1 MRKNARF
8 KIFSYFCGIMNT
20 RFIRISLKKRIFISY
35 CLIGLFFFL
44 GENCYASKRPVFRE
58 TVRKASA
65 DNSTVRGRVVDVS
78 GEPLIGATIREKGGT
93 RGTVTDI
100 EGNFILSVPDS
111 AVLQVSFVGYES
123 IEVSVGGRK
132 TLEIQLREN
141 TVMLD
146 NVIITALGL
155 EKKEASL
162 AYSIQ
167 KVKGEELTRMKEV
180 NMITALAGKAA
191 GVQINKNSSGIGGS
205 AKVSLRGIRSAS
217 GDNQPLYVIDGVPM
231 LNIGTEQ
238 AYSAIGGTANAGNRD
253 GGDGIS
259 NLNPEDVESISILKG
274 APAAALYGSQAA
286 NGVILITTKK
296 GNTAGQRNIH
306 FSTGLTFDKAFSL
319 PKMQNCYGVSDV
331 VDSWGEKTYLPTSN
345 ELNDFFRTGLTS
357 ITSVSVNYG
366 NEKIQTYFSY
376 ANTTGRGI
384 VDKNQ
389 LTKHNINLRETA
401 VMFNQ
406 RLKLDGNVNVM
417 RQIVKNKPVSGG
429 FYMNPLVGLYR
440 FPRGEDLSYYK
451 DNYEI
456 YDPERKLG
464 IQNWH
469 TFTEDFEQNPYWI
482 QNRIQSKETRMRS
495 IISLS
500 ANLRINSWLTVQ
512 ARGSVDYISDK
523 MRQKFY
529 ASTAPAL
536 CGANGRYIEMD
547 YQETLIYGD
556 VMAMG
561 KRKWEDFALDVAIG
575 GSINDKNVN
584 STRYDSKNASLKYA
598 NVFNLANIVMNGSAS
613 IDQKID
619 SRRQLQSVF
628 GTAQVGY
635 QDKVFL
641 DLTARNDWAS
651 TLAYTSH
658 EKSGFFYPSA
668 GLSFLIDKWIQLPEW
683 ISFAK
688 LRGTYSKVGNDIPQ
702 FITNSVSH
710 ITAGGELQANDAAPF
725 KEMEPEMT
733 HSVEVGTEW
742 RFFQSRLGFNLT
754 YYRTNT
760 HNQFFKLPALA
771 GDMYAY
777 RYVNAGDIQNR
788 GWELTVDATPV
799 LTPDFTWKTSLNFSS
814 NRNKIKELHEE
825 LKELVYGPSSFS
837 SSYAMK
843 LVKGGSIGDIYGKAF
858 VRDAEGNIVYQTEGD
873 HKGLPAVEGEGNTI
887 KVGNANPRFIMG
899 WNHTFSYKGFSL
911 YFLLDWRYGGK
922 ILSQTQAEMD
932 LYGVS
937 QVTAL
942 ARDRGYVILEGQQ
955 IDNVK
960 GFYKNIVGGRAGVTE
975 YYMYDATNL
984 RLREVSLNYTFPK
997 KWMQKTK
1004 VLKDLQLAFVARN
1017 LCFLYKK
1024 APFDP
1029 DLVLSTGNDNQGIEV
1044 FGMPT
1049 TRSLGFTV
1057 KCEF

>member
-1 MRKNARF
+1 
-8 KIFSYFCGIMNT
+8 MNT

-942 ARDRGYVILEGQQ
+942 ARDRGYVTLEGQQ

-1057 KCEF
+1057 KCEL

>member
-1 MRKNARF
+1 
-8 KIFSYFCGIMNT
+8 MNT

-296 GNTAGQRNIH
+296 GNTAGQRNIY

-331 VDSWGEKTYLPTSN
+331 VDSWGEKAYLPTSN

-561 KRKWEDFALDVAIG
+561 KRKWEDFTLDVAIG

-942 ARDRGYVILEGQQ
+942 ARDRGYVTREGQQ

-960 GFYKNIVGGRAGVTE
+960 GFYKNIVGGRAGVTD

>member
-1 MRKNARF
+1 
-8 KIFSYFCGIMNT
+8 MNT

-296 GNTAGQRNIH
+296 GNTAGQRNIY

-331 VDSWGEKTYLPTSN
+331 VDSWGEKAYLPISN

-858 VRDAEGNIVYQTEGD
+858 VRDVEGNIVYQTEGD

-942 ARDRGYVILEGQQ
+942 ARDRGYVTLEGQQ

-975 YYMYDATNL
+975 YYMYGPTNL

>member
-1 MRKNARF
+1 
-8 KIFSYFCGIMNT
+8 MNT

-760 HNQFFKLPALA
+760 HNQFFKLLALA

>member
-1 MRKNARF
+1 
-8 KIFSYFCGIMNT
+8 MNT

-384 VDKNQ
+384 LDKNQ

-942 ARDRGYVILEGQQ
+942 ARDRGYVTLEGQQ

>member
-1 MRKNARF
+1 
-8 KIFSYFCGIMNT
+8 MNT

-296 GNTAGQRNIH
+296 GNTAGQRNIY

-331 VDSWGEKTYLPTSN
+331 VDSWGEKAYLPTSN

-406 RLKLDGNVNVM
+406 RLRLDGNVNVM

-500 ANLRINSWLTVQ
+500 ANVRINSWLTVQ

-777 RYVNAGDIQNR
+777 RYVNAGDIHNR

-858 VRDAEGNIVYQTEGD
+858 VRDVEGNIVYQTEGD

-942 ARDRGYVILEGQQ
+942 ARDRGYVTLEGQQ

>member
-1 MRKNARF
+1 
-8 KIFSYFCGIMNT
+8 MNT

-231 LNIGTEQ
+231 LNIGTER

>member
-1 MRKNARF
+1 
-8 KIFSYFCGIMNT
+8 MNT

-482 QNRIQSKETRMRS
+482 QNRIQSKETRIRS

-942 ARDRGYVILEGQQ
+942 ARDRGYVTLEGQQ

>member
-1 MRKNARF
+1 
-8 KIFSYFCGIMNT
+8 MNT

-331 VDSWGEKTYLPTSN
+331 VDSWGEKAYLPTSN

-389 LTKHNINLRETA
+389 LTKHNINLRETD

-942 ARDRGYVILEGQQ
+942 ARDRGYVTLEGQQ

>member
-296 GNTAGQRNIH
+296 GNTAGQRNIY

-561 KRKWEDFALDVAIG
+561 KRKWEDFTLDVAIG

-942 ARDRGYVILEGQQ
+942 ARDRGYVTLEGQQ

>member
-1 MRKNARF
+1 
-8 KIFSYFCGIMNT
+8 MNT

-78 GEPLIGATIREKGGT
+78 GEPLIGATIREKGRT

-296 GNTAGQRNIH
+296 GNTAGQRNIY

-331 VDSWGEKTYLPTSN
+331 VDSWGEKAYLPTSN

-942 ARDRGYVILEGQQ
+942 ARDRGYVTLEGQQ

>member
-1 MRKNARF
+1 
-8 KIFSYFCGIMNT
+8 MNT

-146 NVIITALGL
+146 NVIITVLGL

-296 GNTAGQRNIH
+296 GNTAGQRNIY

-331 VDSWGEKTYLPTSN
+331 VDSWGEKAYLPTSN

-858 VRDAEGNIVYQTEGD
+858 VRDVEGNIVYQTEGD

-942 ARDRGYVILEGQQ
+942 ARDRGYVTLEGQQ

>member
-1 MRKNARF
+1 
-8 KIFSYFCGIMNT
+8 MNT

-35 CLIGLFFFL
+35 CVIGLFFFL

-942 ARDRGYVILEGQQ
+942 ARDRGYVTLEGQQ

>member
-1 MRKNARF
+1 
-8 KIFSYFCGIMNT
+8 MNT
-20 RFIRISLKKRIFISY
+20 RFISISLKKRIFISY

-296 GNTAGQRNIH
+296 GNTAGQRNIY

-331 VDSWGEKTYLPTSN
+331 VDSWGEKAYLPTSN

-561 KRKWEDFALDVAIG
+561 KRKWEDFTLDVAIG

-942 ARDRGYVILEGQQ
+942 ARDRGYVTLEGQQ

>member
-1 MRKNARF
+1 
-8 KIFSYFCGIMNT
+8 MNT

-331 VDSWGEKTYLPTSN
+331 VDSWGEKAYLPTSN

-440 FPRGEDLSYYK
+440 FLRGEDLSYYK

-942 ARDRGYVILEGQQ
+942 ARDRGYVTLEGQQ

>member
-1 MRKNARF
+1 
-8 KIFSYFCGIMNT
+8 MNT

-296 GNTAGQRNIH
+296 GNTAGQRNIY

-331 VDSWGEKTYLPTSN
+331 VDSWGEKAYLPISN

-561 KRKWEDFALDVAIG
+561 KRKWEDFTLDVAIG

-942 ARDRGYVILEGQQ
+942 ARDRGYVTLEGQQ

>member
-1 MRKNARF
+1 
-8 KIFSYFCGIMNT
+8 MNT

-561 KRKWEDFALDVAIG
+561 KRKWEDFTLDVAIG

-942 ARDRGYVILEGQQ
+942 ARDRGYVTLEGQQ

>member
-1 MRKNARF
+1 
-8 KIFSYFCGIMNT
+8 MNT

-155 EKKEASL
+155 EKKEVSL

-296 GNTAGQRNIH
+296 GNTAGQRNIY

-331 VDSWGEKTYLPTSN
+331 VDSWGEKAYLPTSN

-561 KRKWEDFALDVAIG
+561 KRKWEDFTLDVAIG

-668 GLSFLIDKWIQLPEW
+668 ALSFLIDKWIQLPEW

-742 RFFQSRLGFNLT
+742 RFFQSRLGSNLT

-942 ARDRGYVILEGQQ
+942 ARDRGYVTLEGQQ

>member
-1 MRKNARF
+1 
-8 KIFSYFCGIMNT
+8 MNT

-111 AVLQVSFVGYES
+111 AVLRVSFVGYES

>member
-1 MRKNARF
+1 
-8 KIFSYFCGIMNT
+8 MNT

-331 VDSWGEKTYLPTSN
+331 VDSWGEKAYLPTSN

-406 RLKLDGNVNVM
+406 RLRLDGNVNVM

-911 YFLLDWRYGGK
+911 YFLLDWVMAARYF
-922 ILSQTQAEMD
+922 
-932 LYGVS
+932 
-937 QVTAL
+937 
-942 ARDRGYVILEGQQ
+942 RRH
-955 IDNVK
+955 
-960 GFYKNIVGGRAGVTE
+960 R
-975 YYMYDATNL
+975 
-984 RLREVSLNYTFPK
+984 R
-997 KWMQKTK
+997 KWI
-1004 VLKDLQLAFVARN
+1004 
-1017 LCFLYKK
+1017 
-1024 APFDP
+1024 
-1029 DLVLSTGNDNQGIEV
+1029 STGC
-1044 FGMPT
+1044 P
-1049 TRSLGFTV
+1049 
-1057 KCEF
+1057 K

>member
-1 MRKNARF
+1 
-8 KIFSYFCGIMNT
+8 MNT

-858 VRDAEGNIVYQTEGD
+858 VRDVEGNIVYQTEGD

-911 YFLLDWRYGGK
+911 YLLLDWRYGGK

-942 ARDRGYVILEGQQ
+942 ARDRGYVTLEGQQ

>member
-1 MRKNARF
+1 
-8 KIFSYFCGIMNT
+8 MNT

-93 RGTVTDI
+93 RGTVTDV

-942 ARDRGYVILEGQQ
+942 ARDRGYVTLEGQQ

>member
-1 MRKNARF
+1 
-8 KIFSYFCGIMNT
+8 
-20 RFIRISLKKRIFISY
+20 
-35 CLIGLFFFL
+35 
-44 GENCYASKRPVFRE
+44 VFRE

-296 GNTAGQRNIH
+296 GNTAGQRNIY

-331 VDSWGEKTYLPTSN
+331 VDSWGEKAYLPTSN

-561 KRKWEDFALDVAIG
+561 KRKWEDFTLDVAIG

-922 ILSQTQAEMD
+922 ILS
-932 LYGVS
+932 
-937 QVTAL
+937 
-942 ARDRGYVILEGQQ
+942 
-955 IDNVK
+955 
-960 GFYKNIVGGRAGVTE
+960 
-975 YYMYDATNL
+975 
-984 RLREVSLNYTFPK
+984 
-997 KWMQKTK
+997 
-1004 VLKDLQLAFVARN
+1004 
-1017 LCFLYKK
+1017 
-1024 APFDP
+1024 
-1029 DLVLSTGNDNQGIEV
+1029 
-1044 FGMPT
+1044 
-1049 TRSLGFTV
+1049 
-1057 KCEF
+1057 

>member
-1 MRKNARF
+1 
-8 KIFSYFCGIMNT
+8 MNT

-296 GNTAGQRNIH
+296 GNTAGQRNIY

-331 VDSWGEKTYLPTSN
+331 VDSWGEKAYLPTSN

-561 KRKWEDFALDVAIG
+561 KRKWEDFTLDVAIG

-858 VRDAEGNIVYQTEGD
+858 VRDAEGNIVYQTERD

-942 ARDRGYVILEGQQ
+942 ARDRGYVTLEGQH

>member
-1 MRKNARF
+1 
-8 KIFSYFCGIMNT
+8 MNT

-180 NMITALAGKAA
+180 NMITALASKAA

-942 ARDRGYVILEGQQ
+942 ARDRGYVTLEGQQ

>member
-1 MRKNARF
+1 
-8 KIFSYFCGIMNT
+8 MNT

-584 STRYDSKNASLKYA
+584 FTRYDSKNASLKYA

-911 YFLLDWRYGGK
+911 YLLLDWRYGGK

-942 ARDRGYVILEGQQ
+942 ARDRGYVTLEGQQ

>member
-1 MRKNARF
+1 
-8 KIFSYFCGIMNT
+8 MNT

-155 EKKEASL
+155 EKKEVSL

-296 GNTAGQRNIH
+296 GNTAGQRNIY

-331 VDSWGEKTYLPTSN
+331 VDSWGEKAYLPTSN

-777 RYVNAGDIQNR
+777 RYVNAGVIQNR

-942 ARDRGYVILEGQQ
+942 ARDRGYVTLEGQQ

>member
-1 MRKNARF
+1 
-8 KIFSYFCGIMNT
+8 MNT

-296 GNTAGQRNIH
+296 GNTAGQRNIY

-331 VDSWGEKTYLPTSN
+331 VDSWGEKAYLPISN

-561 KRKWEDFALDVAIG
+561 KRKWEDFTLDVAIG

-942 ARDRGYVILEGQQ
+942 ARDRGYVTLEGQQ

-960 GFYKNIVGGRAGVTE
+960 GFYKNIVGGRAGK
-975 YYMYDATNL
+975 L
-984 RLREVSLNYTFPK
+984 
-997 KWMQKTK
+997 
-1004 VLKDLQLAFVARN
+1004 LK
-1017 LCFLYKK
+1017 
-1024 APFDP
+1024 
-1029 DLVLSTGNDNQGIEV
+1029 
-1044 FGMPT
+1044 
-1049 TRSLGFTV
+1049 
-1057 KCEF
+1057 

>member
-1 MRKNARF
+1 
-8 KIFSYFCGIMNT
+8 MNT

-296 GNTAGQRNIH
+296 GNTAGQRNIY

-331 VDSWGEKTYLPTSN
+331 VDSWGEKAYLPISN

-688 LRGTYSKVGNDIPQ
+688 LRGIYSKVGNDIPQ

>member
-1 MRKNARF
+1 
-8 KIFSYFCGIMNT
+8 MNT

-155 EKKEASL
+155 EKKEVSL

-296 GNTAGQRNIH
+296 GNTAGQRNIY

-331 VDSWGEKTYLPTSN
+331 VDSWGEKAYLPTSN

-887 KVGNANPRFIMG
+887 KVGSANPRFIMG

-942 ARDRGYVILEGQQ
+942 ARDRGYVTLEGQQ

>member
-1 MRKNARF
+1 
-8 KIFSYFCGIMNT
+8 MNT

-331 VDSWGEKTYLPTSN
+331 VDSWGEKAYLPTSN

-584 STRYDSKNASLKYA
+584 SPRYDSKNASLKYA

-942 ARDRGYVILEGQQ
+942 ARDRGYVTLEGQQ

>member
-1 MRKNARF
+1 
-8 KIFSYFCGIMNT
+8 MNT

-65 DNSTVRGRVVDVS
+65 DNSIVRGRVVDVS

-123 IEVSVGGRK
+123 IEVSVGDRK

-296 GNTAGQRNIH
+296 GNTAGQRNIY

-331 VDSWGEKTYLPTSN
+331 VDSWGEKAYLPISN

-760 HNQFFKLPALA
+760 HSQFFKLPALA

-814 NRNKIKELHEE
+814 NRNEIKELHEE

-873 HKGLPAVEGEGNTI
+873 HKGLPTVEGEGNTI

-942 ARDRGYVILEGQQ
+942 ARDRGYVTLEGQQ

>member
-1 MRKNARF
+1 
-8 KIFSYFCGIMNT
+8 MNT

-296 GNTAGQRNIH
+296 GNTAGQRNIY

-942 ARDRGYVILEGQQ
+942 ARDRGYVTLEGQQ

>member
-1 MRKNARF
+1 
-8 KIFSYFCGIMNT
+8 MNT

-331 VDSWGEKTYLPTSN
+331 VDSWGEKAYLPTSN

-584 STRYDSKNASLKYA
+584 STRYDSKNASLKYV

-911 YFLLDWRYGGK
+911 YLLLDWRYGGK

-942 ARDRGYVILEGQQ
+942 ARDRGYVTLEGQQ

>member
-1 MRKNARF
+1 
-8 KIFSYFCGIMNT
+8 MNT
-20 RFIRISLKKRIFISY
+20 RVIRISLTKRIFISY

-296 GNTAGQRNIH
+296 GNTAGQRNIY

-331 VDSWGEKTYLPTSN
+331 VDSWGEKAYLPISN

-561 KRKWEDFALDVAIG
+561 KRKWEDFTLDVAIG

-942 ARDRGYVILEGQQ
+942 ARDRGYVTLEGQQ